1 MNGTLLTDEQ
11 KRDLLKRMNLPVRCF
26 VGLLLLLATNVMFGV
41 WRPLAGVWILELL
54 VLLAMIVI
62 VLLFSMEIVEEPP
75 LIRLYSVLGF
85 CWVAI
90 LFGMTLIDYLTRGR
104 FPV

>member
-1 MNGTLLTDEQ
+1 MDGKPLTDAQ
-11 KRDLLKRMNLPVRCF
+11 RRDLLKRMDLPVRCF

-41 WRPLAGVWILELL
+41 WRPFAEVWILEIL

-62 VLLFSMEIVEEPP
+62 VLLFSMEIVKEPP

-104 FPV
+104 FPL

>member
-1 MNGTLLTDEQ
+1 MDGKLLTDAQ
-11 KRDLLKRMNLPVRCF
+11 KHEFLKRMDLPLRCF
-26 VGLLLLLATNVMFGV
+26 VGLLLLLATNVMFGF
-41 WRPLAGVWILELL
+41 WRPFTEVWILELA

-62 VLLFSMEIVEEPP
+62 VLLLSMEIVKEPP
-75 LIRLYSVLGF
+75 LVRLYSVLGF

-104 FPV
+104 FPL

>member
-1 MNGTLLTDEQ
+1 MNGKLLTDEQ
-11 KRDLLKRMNLPVRCF
+11 RHEFLKRMDLPVRCF
-26 VGLLLLLATNVMFGV
+26 VGLLLLLATNVMFGA
-41 WRPLAGVWILELL
+41 WRPFAGVWFLEIL

-62 VLLFSMEIVEEPP
+62 VLLLSMEIVKEPP

-104 FPV
+104 FPL